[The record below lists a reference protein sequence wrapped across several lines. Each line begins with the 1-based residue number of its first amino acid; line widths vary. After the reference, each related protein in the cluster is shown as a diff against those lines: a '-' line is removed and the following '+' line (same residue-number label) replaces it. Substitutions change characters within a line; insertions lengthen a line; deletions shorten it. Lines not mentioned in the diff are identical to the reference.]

1 MRWEC
6 NSIQGV
12 LKWHTEQNRKDWVL
26 SMNKQE
32 IVSTDDLLDKINEL
46 QSEFYKF
53 RTAAYEEIA
62 VLRSDIAE
70 LKLANAKINKD
81 LEVIW

>member
-1 MRWEC
+1 
-6 NSIQGV
+6 
-12 LKWHTEQNRKDWVL
+12 
-26 SMNKQE
+26 MNKE
-32 IVSTDDLLDKINEL
+32 EKDLIYGLLNEINEL

-62 VLRSDIAE
+62 ELRSDIAK

>member
-1 MRWEC
+1 
-6 NSIQGV
+6 
-12 LKWHTEQNRKDWVL
+12 
-26 SMNKQE
+26 MNKKE
-32 IVSTDDLLDKINEL
+32 IELTDDLLDKINEL

-53 RTAAYEEIA
+53 RTATYEEIA
-62 VLRSDIAE
+62 ELRSDIAK

>member
-1 MRWEC
+1 
-6 NSIQGV
+6 
-12 LKWHTEQNRKDWVL
+12 
-26 SMNKQE
+26 MNKQE
-32 IVSTDDLLDKINEL
+32 IDSTDDLLDKINEL

-53 RTAAYEEIA
+53 RIAAYEEIT
-62 VLRSDIAE
+62 VLKSDIAE